1 MSQKIE
7 ESTSILSLRN
17 VTKFFGINKSA
28 AREMMQHGA
37 SKNEILRKTGV
48 TLAVNNVSFQ
58 VNKGEIFVLIGLSG
72 SGKSTVI
79 RCINMLRRA
88 TSGEILF
95 ENRNMMAMN
104 PKEIREI
111 RRTKMSMVFQGF
123 GLMSH
128 RNVLGNVAYGL
139 EVRGV
144 SRLLREEKAM
154 ELIELVGLSGWEY
167 KSISDLSG
175 GMQQRVGIAR
185 ALCNDPDILL
195 MDEPFS
201 ALDPLARRD
210 MQFELLSIQKKLNK
224 SIVFITHDINE
235 ALKMGDNVGI
245 MRDGVIE
252 QQGSP
257 EDLILH
263 PVNDYVVNFLDNID
277 RTRLLTAKHIMIT
290 PTCLIRE
297 HADPVLAIKEMRAN
311 EVSTAYVVNQK
322 MRFCGIITLNDAL
335 GGRNQAITSLS
346 SLVIRDVPEVHQD
359 TLISDIMSIASST
372 PFPLPVVDDEGRLKG
387 IVSRA
392 AILATLSQSS
402 INEPD
407 LKLIPDCA
415 EPSAVL

>member
-1 MSQKIE
+1 MSQKTE

-79 RCINMLRRA
+79 RCINMLQRA

-335 GGRNQAITSLS
+335 GGRNEAITSLS

-392 AILATLSQSS
+392 AILATLSQPA
-402 INEPD
+402 N
-407 LKLIPDCA
+407 
-415 EPSAVL
+415 

>member
-1 MSQKIE
+1 MSQKTE

-297 HADPVLAIKEMRAN
+297 HAYPILAIKEMRAN

-335 GGRNQAITSLS
+335 GGRNEAITSLS

-392 AILATLSQSS
+392 AILATLSQPA
-402 INEPD
+402 N
-407 LKLIPDCA
+407 
-415 EPSAVL
+415 

>member
-1 MSQKIE
+1 MNQKTE
-7 ESTSILSLRN
+7 ERTSILSLRN
-17 VTKFFGINKSA
+17 VTKLFGINKLA

-48 TLAVNNVSFQ
+48 TLAVNNVSFDVKQ
-58 VNKGEIFVLIGLSG
+58 GEVFVLIGLSG

-95 ENRNMMAMN
+95 DGNNIMTMN
-104 PKEIREI
+104 SKEILGI

-128 RNVLGNVAYGL
+128 RNVLGNVGYGL
-139 EVRGV
+139 EVRGI
-144 SRLLREEKAM
+144 SRQQREEKAM
-154 ELIELVGLSGWEY
+154 ELIELVGLSGWEH
-167 KSISDLSG
+167 KPISDLSG

-235 ALKMGDNVGI
+235 ALKMGDKVGI

-257 EDLILH
+257 ENLILH
-263 PVNDYVVNFLDNID
+263 PANDYVINFLDNID
-277 RTRLLTAKHIMIT
+277 RTKLLTAKRIMIT

-297 HADPVLAIKEMRAN
+297 HADPILAIKEMRAN
-311 EVSTAYVVNQK
+311 EVSTSYVVNQK
-322 MRFCGIITLNDAL
+322 MRFCGVITLNDAID
-335 GGRNQAITSLS
+335 GRRKELTSLS
-346 SLVIRDVPEVHQD
+346 SLVIRDVPEIHQD
-359 TLISDIMSIASST
+359 TLISDIMNLASST
-372 PFPLPVVDDEGRLKG
+372 PFPLPVVDDEGRLEG
-387 IVSRA
+387 ILSRA
-392 AILATLSQSS
+392 AILATLSQP
-402 INEPD
+402 IKNECV
-407 LKLIPDCA
+407 LEAVSDCA
-415 EPSAVL
+415 SANAVL

>member
-79 RCINMLRRA
+79 RCINMLQRA

-224 SIVFITHDINE
+224 SIVFITHDIDE
-235 ALKMGDNVGI
+235 ALKMGDKVGI

-277 RTRLLTAKHIMIT
+277 RTKLLTAKHIMIT

-297 HADPVLAIKEMRAN
+297 HADPILAIKEMRAN
-311 EVSTAYVVNQK
+311 EVSTSYVINQK
-322 MRFCGIITLNDAL
+322 MRFCGIITLNDAIE
-335 GGRNQAITSLS
+335 GRKNGLTNLS
-346 SLVIRDVPEVHQD
+346 SIVTRDVPEIRQD
-359 TLISDIMSIASST
+359 TFISEIMSLASST

-392 AILATLSQSS
+392 AILATLSQATT
-402 INEPD
+402 NEPD
-407 LKLIPDCA
+407 LKLVPDCA
-415 EPSAVL
+415 EPNAVL

>member
-1 MSQKIE
+1 MSQKTE

-79 RCINMLRRA
+79 RCINMLQRA

-311 EVSTAYVVNQK
+311 EVSTSYVINQK
-322 MRFCGIITLNDAL
+322 MRFCGIITLNDAIE
-335 GGRNQAITSLS
+335 GRKNGLTNLS
-346 SLVIRDVPEVHQD
+346 SIVTRDVPEIRQD
-359 TLISDIMSIASST
+359 TFISEIMSLASST

-392 AILATLSQSS
+392 AILATLSQATT
-402 INEPD
+402 NEPD
-407 LKLIPDCA
+407 LKLVPDCA
-415 EPSAVL
+415 EPNAVL

>member
-1 MSQKIE
+1 MSQKTE

-79 RCINMLRRA
+79 RCINMLQRA

>member
-1 MSQKIE
+1 MNQKIE
-7 ESTSILSLRN
+7 EGAGILSLRN
-17 VTKFFGINKSA
+17 VTKLFGINKLTA
-28 AREMMQHGA
+28 KEMMQHGV
-37 SKNEILRKTGV
+37 SKNDILRKTGV
-48 TLAVNNVSFQ
+48 TLAVNDVSFD
-58 VNKGEIFVLIGLSG
+58 VKKGEIFVLIGLSG

-79 RCINMLRRA
+79 RCINMLQRA

-95 ENRNMMAMN
+95 EGRDMMTMN

-144 SRLLREEKAM
+144 SRLRREEKAM

-167 KSISDLSG
+167 KSIADLSG

-210 MQFELLSIQKKLNK
+210 MQFELLFIQKKLNK

-235 ALKMGDNVGI
+235 ALKMGDKVGI

-252 QQGSP
+252 QQGTP
-257 EDLILH
+257 EDLVLH

-277 RTRLLTAKHIMIT
+277 RAKLLTAKHIMIT

-297 HADPVLAIKEMRAN
+297 HADPILAIKEMRAN

-322 MRFCGIITLNDAL
+322 MQFCGIITLNDAL
-335 GGRNQAITSLS
+335 RGRSEGVSSLS

-359 TLISDIMSIASST
+359 TLISDIMSVASAT
-372 PFPLPVVDDEGRLKG
+372 PFPLPVVDDEGRLEG
-387 IVSRA
+387 IISRA
-392 AILATLSQSS
+392 AILATLSQAAKNQGVEASAS
-402 INEPD
+402 
-407 LKLIPDCA
+407 DC
-415 EPSAVL
+415 V

>member
-1 MSQKIE
+1 MSQKTE

-79 RCINMLRRA
+79 RCINMLQRA

-167 KSISDLSG
+167 KSI
-175 GMQQRVGIAR
+175 
-185 ALCNDPDILL
+185 
-195 MDEPFS
+195 
-201 ALDPLARRD
+201 
-210 MQFELLSIQKKLNK
+210 
-224 SIVFITHDINE
+224 
-235 ALKMGDNVGI
+235 
-245 MRDGVIE
+245 
-252 QQGSP
+252 
-257 EDLILH
+257 
-263 PVNDYVVNFLDNID
+263 
-277 RTRLLTAKHIMIT
+277 
-290 PTCLIRE
+290 
-297 HADPVLAIKEMRAN
+297 
-311 EVSTAYVVNQK
+311 
-322 MRFCGIITLNDAL
+322 
-335 GGRNQAITSLS
+335 
-346 SLVIRDVPEVHQD
+346 
-359 TLISDIMSIASST
+359 
-372 PFPLPVVDDEGRLKG
+372 
-387 IVSRA
+387 
-392 AILATLSQSS
+392 
-402 INEPD
+402 
-407 LKLIPDCA
+407 
-415 EPSAVL
+415 

>member
-1 MSQKIE
+1 MSQKTE

-79 RCINMLRRA
+79 RCINMLQRA

-392 AILATLSQSS
+392 AILATLSQPA
-402 INEPD
+402 N
-407 LKLIPDCA
+407 
-415 EPSAVL
+415 

>member
-1 MSQKIE
+1 MSQKTE

-392 AILATLSQSS
+392 AILATLSQPA
-402 INEPD
+402 N
-407 LKLIPDCA
+407 
-415 EPSAVL
+415 

>member
-1 MSQKIE
+1 MNQKNE
-7 ESTSILSLRN
+7 EATSILSLRN
-17 VTKFFGINKSA
+17 VTKLFGINKPA
-28 AREMMQHGA
+28 AREMMEQGA
-37 SKNEILRKTGV
+37 GKNEILRKTGV
-48 TLAVNNVSFQ
+48 TLAVNNVSFEVKQ
-58 VNKGEIFVLIGLSG
+58 GEIFVLIGLSG

-79 RCINMLRRA
+79 RCINMLQRA
-88 TSGEILF
+88 TSGEIF
-95 ENRNMMAMN
+95 FDGNNIMTMN
-104 PKEIREI
+104 SKEILEM

-128 RNVLGNVAYGL
+128 RNVLGNVGYGL

-144 SRLLREEKAM
+144 SRLQREEKAM
-154 ELIELVGLSGWEY
+154 ELIELVGLSGWEH

-224 SIVFITHDINE
+224 SIVFITHDIDE
-235 ALKMGDNVGI
+235 ALKMGDKVGI

-277 RTRLLTAKHIMIT
+277 RTKLLTAKHIMIT

>member
-1 MSQKIE
+1 MSQKTE

-79 RCINMLRRA
+79 RCINMLQRA

-335 GGRNQAITSLS
+335 GGRNEAITSLS